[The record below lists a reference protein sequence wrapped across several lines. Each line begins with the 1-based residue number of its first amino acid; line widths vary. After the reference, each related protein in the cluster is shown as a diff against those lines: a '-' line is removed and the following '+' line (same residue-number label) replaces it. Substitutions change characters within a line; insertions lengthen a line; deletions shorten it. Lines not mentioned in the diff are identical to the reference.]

1 MVTPVKSSE
10 TSNLP
15 SPGAVRDRSYLWLCG
30 AISLVAAGFLV
41 YALNWAFTWDESYH
55 LVAAQ
60 LVNAG
65 KTPYIDYCF
74 PQSPLNLYWNAAWMR
89 VLGET
94 WRVPH
99 AFAALFATAAAL
111 LMADYVFIRFP
122 DRNWRLVG
130 AIAAALMIGLNAM
143 VFIYGPLAQPY
154 GICLFGLAAAFRV
167 SLRAV
172 ERNGPGLPGVAG
184 LLAGIAAAS
193 SLLTAAALPVLAIWL
208 LAQNRAGSKW
218 SKLAAY
224 CGGAAI
230 PFAPVYR
237 LFWLGP
243 RQTWFNLFQYHLF
256 YRKLYW
262 PETTQHDLE
271 ILTSWVDSGQA
282 LVTGALAVFGWIYLA
297 RKAEWPRTLKN
308 ELYLCVWLAA
318 ALSAEVGSAHPTF
331 SRYFLLAVPF
341 LAVVAVVGLY
351 AASSQLLPMLESGN
365 GGGPGGS
372 ARPSHDLVPSRAQGA
387 PREGAVAVPS
397 FSKSSERS
405 WLPVLLLAIV
415 FALGLGRSLYDH
427 ANELGTW
434 KSYESTARLVDQ
446 VTPRGAPLYADE
458 PIYFLTHRIPPP
470 GFELYYTHKLE
481 LPPAQA
487 ALLHILSNAEVKR
500 QVQSGMFATA
510 YSCDRNDEITDYGLN
525 NLYQHHKEV
534 GDCTIFWDLKK

>member
-1 MVTPVKSSE
+1 MTPIKADDSSQAP
-10 TSNLP
+10 L
-15 SPGAVRDRSYLWLCG
+15 AVAIRDRSYLWLCW
-30 AISLVAAGFLV
+30 AVLLFEAGFLV

-65 KTPYIDYCF
+65 KTPYLDYCF
-74 PQSPLNLYWNAAWMR
+74 PQSPLNLYWNAALMR
-89 VLGET
+89 LLGET

-99 AFAALFATAAAL
+99 AFAALFVTAAVL

-122 DRNWRLVG
+122 DRNWRLAG

-154 GICLFGLAAAFRV
+154 GICIFGLAAAFRISV
-167 SLRAV
+167 RAV
-172 ERNGPGLPGVAG
+172 ERDGPGLAAAAG

-193 SLLTAAALPVLAIWL
+193 SLLTAAAVPVLAIWI
-208 LAQNRAGSKW
+208 LAQNRAGRKW
-218 SKLAAY
+218 TKLAAY
-224 CGGAAI
+224 CAGVAI

-262 PETTQHDLE
+262 PETTSHDIE

-282 LVTGALAVFGWIYLA
+282 LATGLLAVFGVVYLM
-297 RKAEWPRTLKN
+297 RKAEWPRPLKN
-308 ELYLCVWLAA
+308 ELCLCVWLASA
-318 ALSAEVGSAHPTF
+318 VSAEVGSAHPTF

-341 LAVVAVVGLY
+341 LAVLAVVGLY
-351 AASSQLLPMLESGN
+351 AASSRLLPMLDSGN
-365 GGGPGGS
+365 RRDSDLVGRDALVARLESEPGGFERS
-372 ARPSHDLVPSRAQGA
+372 QA
-387 PREGAVAVPS
+387 PAALGS
-397 FSKSSERS
+397 GERS
-405 WLPVLLLAIV
+405 WLPVLLLAILFV
-415 FALGLGRSLYDH
+415 LGLGRSLYDH
-427 ANELGTW
+427 ANAMGTW
-434 KSYESTARLVDQ
+434 KSYESMVKLLDQ
-446 VTPRGAPLYADE
+446 VTPRGAPLYASE

-487 ALLHILSNAEVKR
+487 AMLHILSNAEVKR

-510 YSCDRNDEITDYGLN
+510 YTCDLEDEIADYGLN
-525 NLYQHHKEV
+525 NLYRQQRQI

>member
-1 MVTPVKSSE
+1 MTPVRSSE
-10 TSNLP
+10 CSQVP
-15 SPGAVRDRSYLWLCG
+15 SPTAVRDRSYLWLCG
-30 AISLVAAGFLV
+30 AISLFAAGFLV

-89 VLGET
+89 LLGET

-99 AFAALFATAAAL
+99 AFAALFVTAAAL

-154 GICLFGLAAAFRV
+154 GICMFGLAAAFRV
-167 SLRAV
+167 SVRAV
-172 ERNGPGLPGVAG
+172 ERHGPGLAAAAG

-193 SLLTAAALPVLAIWL
+193 SLLTAAALPVLVIWI

-218 SKLAAY
+218 TKLAAY
-224 CGGAAI
+224 CAGVAI

-262 PETTQHDLE
+262 PETTSHDIE

-282 LVTGALAVFGWIYLA
+282 LVTGMLAVFGLVYLV
-297 RKAEWPRTLKN
+297 RKAEWPRSLKN

-351 AASSQLLPMLESGN
+351 AASSRLLRQEVLETLEKPHTGAR
-365 GGGPGGS
+365 GS
-372 ARPSHDLVPSRAQGA
+372 EPSRD
-387 PREGAVAVPS
+387 RNGAVTGPK
-397 FSKSSERS
+397 FFRNSEGI
-405 WLPVLLLAIV
+405 WLPVILLAII
-415 FALGLGRSLYDH
+415 FSLGLGRSLYDH
-427 ANELGTW
+427 ANALGTW
-434 KSYESTARLVDQ
+434 KSYESTVRLVDQ
-446 VTPRGAPLYADE
+446 VTPRGAPLYASE

-500 QVQSGMFATA
+500 QVQSGTFATA
-510 YSCDRNDEITDYGLN
+510 YTCDLEDEIANYGLN
-525 NLYQHHKEV
+525 DLYRQHKEV
-534 GDCTIFWDLKK
+534 GDCTIFWGLKK